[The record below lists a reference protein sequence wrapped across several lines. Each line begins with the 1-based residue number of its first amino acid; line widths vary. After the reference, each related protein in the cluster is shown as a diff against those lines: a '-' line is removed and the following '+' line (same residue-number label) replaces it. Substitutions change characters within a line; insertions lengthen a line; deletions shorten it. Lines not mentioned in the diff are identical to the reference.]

1 MNTEIRKRTEITGF
15 VDVITRTPE
24 RTAPNATKSSRKLF
38 MTILIDGPRPQTTLL
53 SHSLLKSH

>member
-38 MTILIDGPRPQTTLL
+38 MTILIGGPRPQTTLL
-53 SHSLLKSH
+53 SHS